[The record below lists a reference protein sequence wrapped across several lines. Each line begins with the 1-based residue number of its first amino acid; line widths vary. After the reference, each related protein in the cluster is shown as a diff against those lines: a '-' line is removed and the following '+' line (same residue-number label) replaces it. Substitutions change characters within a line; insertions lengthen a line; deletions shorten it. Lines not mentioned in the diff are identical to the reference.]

1 MHEAL
6 SQKNGPSFW
15 KSWKSRFEKTEKI
28 VQVEG
33 ITNESDI
40 AEKFAEFFKHCY
52 SSNNVHRASE
62 LKNEYDVMRQGYSGF
77 PLPVNS
83 NFDVELISKVIL
95 DLEHGKAR
103 GLDDLSAEHLIYA
116 HPSVVIILSKVFD
129 LIVKHNVVPDGF
141 RSNYVIPLPKL
152 TGRSKSSKCNDFRGI
167 AIAPVILK
175 IFEHC
180 FLKRFSN
187 FLTSNDNQ
195 FGFKRRLGCNHA
207 VYTTRKIVD
216 NIVKCGGTA
225 SLCSIDLSK
234 AFDKVNHHAL
244 YIKLMQRQL
253 PVQLLDLIENLLVN
267 CSSTVRWLSTY
278 SSFFEVHY
286 GVRQG
291 SVLSPFL
298 FAVYVDDIVS
308 KRRIDY
314 YSAIVLYADDILLI
328 AQSVSELQKMLE
340 CCETELSWLDMSI
353 NTAKS
358 CCIRIGK
365 RHYIKCANIVT
376 VSGYELRW
384 VNEVRYLGNYIV
396 SARYFKCSL
405 SKCKRSFYS
414 ATNAIFG
421 KIGRIASEE
430 VFLHLMYSK
439 CVPILMYGLECYDMT
454 KTDLKSLDFTVT
466 RVLMKLFRTTNM
478 DIITD
483 CMHFFVVKL
492 PSEMWRDR
500 VDRFAKNY
508 TRNINRLCHLY
519 ADVM

>member
-1 MHEAL
+1 M
-6 SQKNGPSFW
+6 
-15 KSWKSRFEKTEKI
+15 
-28 VQVEG
+28 
-33 ITNESDI
+33 
-40 AEKFAEFFKHCY
+40 
-52 SSNNVHRASE
+52 
-62 LKNEYDVMRQGYSGF
+62 KNEYDVMRQGYSGF

-152 TGRSKSSKCNDFRGI
+152 TGRSKSLKCNDFRGI

-340 CCETELSWLDMSI
+340 CCET
-353 NTAKS
+353 
-358 CCIRIGK
+358 
-365 RHYIKCANIVT
+365 
-376 VSGYELRW
+376 
-384 VNEVRYLGNYIV
+384 
-396 SARYFKCSL
+396 
-405 SKCKRSFYS
+405 
-414 ATNAIFG
+414 
-421 KIGRIASEE
+421 
-430 VFLHLMYSK
+430 
-439 CVPILMYGLECYDMT
+439 
-454 KTDLKSLDFTVT
+454 
-466 RVLMKLFRTTNM
+466 
-478 DIITD
+478 
-483 CMHFFVVKL
+483 
-492 PSEMWRDR
+492 
-500 VDRFAKNY
+500 
-508 TRNINRLCHLY
+508 
-519 ADVM
+519 